1 MGSSLTRLNF
11 TFEDI
16 ERSLDQL
23 KFLLIQT
30 FFFFGL
36 MNGALHIV
44 ILFLIFKPHFNYLYD
59 SL

>member
-1 MGSSLTRLNF
+1 MGSSLTRLNL

-44 ILFLIFKPHFNYLYD
+44 ILFLIFKALFD

>member
-1 MGSSLTRLNF
+1 MGSSLTRLNL

-30 FFFFGL
+30 FFFFWSHEWGFTHC
-36 MNGALHIV
+36 NS
-44 ILFLIFKPHFNYLYD
+44 IFDFQG
-59 SL
+59 SV

>member
-1 MGSSLTRLNF
+1 MGSSLTRLNL

-30 FFFFGL
+30 FFFFFGL

-44 ILFLIFKPHFNYLYD
+44 ILFLIFKALFD

>member
-30 FFFFGL
+30 FFFFFGL

-44 ILFLIFKPHFNYLYD
+44 ILFLIFKALFD